1 MTMRTTVDLDP
12 DLLERLRVE
21 AARRGTSFKQL
32 LNAAI
37 RNGLAAPETRRPKTY
52 AVPTF
57 RLGRVREGV
66 DLDKALAVADG
77 LEASEVTGKLVR
89 RK

>member
-1 MTMRTTVDLDP
+1 MRTTVDLDP

-21 AARRGTSFKQL
+21 ATRRRVSFKQL

-37 RNGLAAPETRRPKTY
+37 RSGLATRPAAQGKPYALRP
-52 AVPTF
+52 
-57 RLGRVREGV
+57 RHLGVVREGLN
-66 DLDKALAVADG
+66 LDKAMALADT
-77 LEASEVTGKLVR
+77 LESRHIIDELER

>member
-1 MTMRTTVDLDP
+1 MRTTVDLDP

-21 AARRGTSFKQL
+21 SARRRTSFKQL

-37 RNGLAAPETRRPKTY
+37 RNGLAAPETRRPRPY
-52 AVPTF
+52 VMPSF

-66 DLDKALAVADG
+66 NLDKALGVADR
-77 LEASEVTGKLVR
+77 LEAGEVAGKLER

>member
-1 MTMRTTVDLDP
+1 MRTTVDLDA

-21 AARRGTSFKQL
+21 SARRRMSFKEL

-37 RNGLAAPETRRPKTY
+37 RNGLAAPETRRPRAYT
-52 AVPTF
+52 VPTF
-57 RLGRVREGV
+57 SLGRVREGV
-66 DLDKALAVADG
+66 NLDKALDVADR
-77 LEASEVTGKLVR
+77 LEAGEVAGKLER

>member
-1 MTMRTTVDLDP
+1 MRTTVDLDP
-12 DLLERLRVE
+12 DLLERLRME
-21 AARRGTSFKQL
+21 SARRRTSFKQL

-37 RNGLAAPETRRPKTY
+37 RSGLAAPEIRRPRPY
-52 AVPTF
+52 SMPSF

-66 DLDKALAVADG
+66 NLDKALDLADR
-77 LEASEVTGKLVR
+77 LEAGEIAGKLER

>member
-1 MTMRTTVDLDP
+1 MRTTVDLDA

-21 AARRGTSFKQL
+21 AAKQRVSFKQL

-37 RNGLAAPETRRPKTY
+37 RIGLAQRPASASKAY
-52 AVPTF
+52 VLPV
-57 RLGRVREGV
+57 RQLGAVREGV
-66 DLDKALAVADG
+66 DLTKALRLVDE
-77 LEASEVTGKLVR
+77 LENAEVTAELER

>member
-1 MTMRTTVDLDP
+1 MRTTVDLDP
-12 DLLERLRVE
+12 DLLERLRME
-21 AARRGTSFKQL
+21 SARRRTSFKQL

-37 RNGLAAPETRRPKTY
+37 RNGLAAPETKRPRPY
-52 AVPTF
+52 AMPAF

-66 DLDKALAVADG
+66 NLDKALDLADR
-77 LEASEVTGKLVR
+77 LEASEIAGKLER

>member
-1 MTMRTTVDLDP
+1 MRTTVDLDP

-21 AARRGTSFKQL
+21 SARRGTSFKQL

-37 RNGLAAPETRRPKTY
+37 RNGLAAPETRRPRPY
-52 AVPTF
+52 SVPTF
-57 RLGRVREGV
+57 PLGQVREGV
-66 DLDKALAVADG
+66 NLDKALYVADH
-77 LEASEVTGKLVR
+77 LEASEITGKLER